1 MNDTQRPARLPKNR
15 ISSARSSARTWPR
28 AGTTSIRTR
37 FPPEPNGYLHIGHA
51 KSICLNFGVAAR
63 VRRRAATCASTTP
76 TRRKE
81 DLEYVEAIKDDVH
94 WLGFEYAELRHA
106 SDYFEVFYR
115 SALKLI
121 EDGKAYV
128 CDLSAE
134 EVREYRGTL
143 TQPGRNS
150 PFRERPVAEN
160 LDLFRR
166 MRAGEF
172 PDGAR
177 TLRAKIDMASGN
189 INLRDPAI
197 YRIRHVAAPEHRR
210 RLADLSD
217 VRLRA
222 LHLRRGRGHH
232 PFAVHAGVRGPPP
245 AVRLVHRQHRPA
257 RESRRCGSRWST
269 AGLATPV

>member
-1 MNDTQRPARLPKNR
+1 MESAAGPATPPAHSDFVREIVAEDQRTGKHGGLVH
-15 ISSARSSARTWPR
+15 
-28 AGTTSIRTR
+28 TR

-51 KSICLNFGVAAR
+51 KSICLNFGVAAEFAGSCNLR
-63 VRRRAATCASTTP
+63 FDDTNPS
-76 TRRKE
+76 KE

-143 TQPGRNS
+143 TSPGRNS
-150 PFRERPVAEN
+150 PYRERPVAEN
-160 LDLFRR
+160 LELFRR

-189 INLRDPAI
+189 INM
-197 YRIRHVAAPEHRR
+197 
-210 RLADLSD
+210 
-217 VRLRA
+217 
-222 LHLRRGRGHH
+222 
-232 PFAVHAGVRGPPP
+232 
-245 AVRLVHRQHRPA
+245 
-257 RESRRCGSRWST
+257 
-269 AGLATPV
+269 